1 VSAPRLTAVTRRGL
15 KRVLA
20 LAEADFESMEIAD
33 LTAAEWR
40 EVRRALEWL
49 RHITY
54 RDERKVQS

>member
-1 VSAPRLTAVTRRGL
+1 
-15 KRVLA
+15 LA